1 MLTAVVTFSGSTFEV
16 ALQGTEFVTAEEGTE
31 AEGPEND
38 LNPIA
43 PELKEVVWGFGA
55 FVVLAL
61 AMRLFLF
68 RKVRDGMTSRYGMI
82 EGDLEQAGA
91 LTASARADVAEYD
104 AQVATVRA
112 EAQTR
117 VDSARATLEADARR
131 AARRRERPHRRKACC
146 GRRRGRCR
154 QAGCTRTGRI
164 GGRRCVGPT
173 RRTRH
178 RTSSVRRRRA
188 SCRYRGDGAGG
199 VGMNLFTAATLA
211 AGRLLPSAGGIP
223 FDDKGYTTIDPIVPP
238 WKELIPGSLA
248 SIIVFTLLYKY
259 AGPIVKKSFADRTAG
274 IQKQIDDS
282 AAAKVAAESEAV
294 RIREAQGDI
303 DAERAR
309 LYAEADAQA
318 EALLADG
325 RVRLD
330 AEMAE
335 LEARAD
341 TDITAAAGR
350 SSDELRAEIAR
361 HAGDAVDRIVLG
373 TLDDAAQQ
381 DLIEG
386 FIARVGAGVAS

>member
-1 MLTAVVTFSGSTFEV
+1 
-16 ALQGTEFVTAEEGTE
+16 
-31 AEGPEND
+31 
-38 LNPIA
+38 
-43 PELKEVVWGFGA
+43 
-55 FVVLAL
+55 
-61 AMRLFLF
+61 
-68 RKVRDGMTSRYGMI
+68 
-82 EGDLEQAGA
+82 
-91 LTASARADVAEYD
+91 
-104 AQVATVRA
+104 
-112 EAQTR
+112 
-117 VDSARATLEADARR
+117 
-131 AARRRERPHRRKACC
+131 
-146 GRRRGRCR
+146 
-154 QAGCTRTGRI
+154 
-164 GGRRCVGPT
+164 
-173 RRTRH
+173 
-178 RTSSVRRRRA
+178 
-188 SCRYRGDGAGG
+188 
-199 VGMNLFTAATLA
+199 MNLFTAATLA
-211 AGRLLPSAGGIP
+211 AGRLLPSAEEIP